1 MDELVEEFLSE
12 ASENLLTLDNE
23 LIELENN
30 PENHELLSSIFRV
43 MHTIKGTCGFLG
55 LDKLASVAHAGEN
68 IMSQIRSNQLQANKA
83 NISVV
88 LEAIDT
94 IKLIIKHIRDHD
106 GEEPKSD
113 YSELIKKINQIANL
127 TETAPVPAHT
137 ETKATTPTD
146 SHDNLT
152 HNEEAKTI
160 RVGVA
165 VLEKLMQ
172 LVSELVLNR
181 NQLIQIDRNVRDNR
195 FSTPLQRLNVITSVL
210 QETVMETRMQP
221 INNAWIQIP
230 RIVRD
235 LATDLNKKIKLVM
248 IGKNTELDRQLIESI
263 KDPLLHMIRN
273 SADHG
278 LESTA
283 ERIAEGKPEEGTIT
297 LKAYHQS
304 GHIIIEVSDD
314 GRGIN
319 LQKVRK
325 KILQNALATE
335 ADLEELTDQQ
345 IMQYI
350 FREGFS
356 TAEVITSLSGRGVGM
371 DVVKNNI
378 EHIRGTVELK
388 SVTGK
393 GSTFIIK
400 IPLTLAIMSIV
411 VVEVMKQKFGI
422 PQVNVIEMVRT
433 GIDSEYIMDE
443 INGNKILRLRDSL
456 LPLIELSDILYPE
469 SKIANPPLKEVEF
482 IVVCEISGNN
492 FGLIVD
498 KIHDTEEIV
507 LKPVSKLLKSID
519 IYSGNTL
526 LGNGDVI
533 MILDISGVIKYLAEL
548 NNTHTEFSILDHKR
562 KGTTNILSSFLII
575 RSNRTHKAIPLE
587 LVTRLEEIDVSKIEF
602 SDDKKVI
609 QYNDSLMYLI
619 TLDPSY
625 KIPETGIQQVVVL
638 IDNDHILGIAVEEI
652 LDIIEQDIEN
662 NLVFEDSNLTSLV
675 LGGKTMDV
683 INVGDIFNKIFFT
696 KTTTAKLMGLKGNI
710 LFIDDSPYF
719 RKLIPALIENEGFRV
734 SSAKTATEALEI
746 FKLEKQ
752 HFDLIITDIN
762 MLDIEISKF
771 AQLYRDDSKLKSIP
785 IIALTS
791 NIESNND
798 DNLKAK
804 SANVKLFVS
813 KTNQEELITLIHSL
827 LDYPLSHV
835 IPDESVE
842 GAGDR
847 GSHEEKNS

>member
-12 ASENLLTLDNE
+12 ASENILTLDNE

-30 PENHELLSSIFRV
+30 PENHELLSSIFRL

-68 IMSQIRSNQLQANKA
+68 IMSQIRSDQLKASKA
-83 NISVV
+83 NISII

-94 IKLIIKHIRDHD
+94 IKIIIQYIRDHD
-106 GEEPKSD
+106 GEEPKTD
-113 YSELIKKINQIANL
+113 YSELIKKINQTANP
-127 TETAPVPAHT
+127 TENTPVTIPAET
-137 ETKATTPTD
+137 ETKTTTPAELPDNTVH
-146 SHDNLT
+146 HD
-152 HNEEAKTI
+152 EAKTI
-160 RVGVA
+160 RVGVEI
-165 VLEKLMQ
+165 LEKLMQ
-172 LVSELVLNR
+172 IVSELVLNR
-181 NQLIQIDRNVRDNR
+181 NQLIQLDRNIRDNK
-195 FSTPLQRLNVITSVL
+195 FSVPLQRLNVITSLL
-210 QETVMETRMQP
+210 QETVMEARMQP
-221 INNAWIQIP
+221 INNAWVQIP

-235 LATDLNKKIKLVM
+235 LSNDLNKKIKLVM

-263 KDPLLHMIRN
+263 KDPLLHMVRN

-297 LKAYHQS
+297 LRAYHQS
-304 GHIIIEVSDD
+304 GHIIMEVSDD

-319 LQKVRK
+319 LQKVK
-325 KILQNALATE
+325 NKILQNNLATE
-335 ADLEELTDQQ
+335 ADLEGLTDQQ

-378 EHIRGTVELK
+378 ERIRGTIELK

-411 VVEVMKQKFGI
+411 VVEVMEQKFGI
-422 PQVNVIEMVRT
+422 PQVNVIEMVKT
-433 GIDSEYIMDE
+433 GEDSEYIMDE
-443 INGNKILRLRDSL
+443 INNNKILRLRDSL
-456 LPLIELSDILYPE
+456 LPLIELSHILYPE
-469 SKIANPPLKEVEF
+469 RIDKNSPLKEINF

-507 LKPVSKLLKSID
+507 LKPVSKLLKSIE

-533 MILDISGVIKYLAEL
+533 MILDISGIIKYLPAL

-562 KGTTNILSSFLII
+562 KKITNILSSFLIV
-575 RSNRTHKAIPLE
+575 RSNAACKAIPLE
-587 LVTRLEEIDVSKIEF
+587 LVTRLEEIDVNKIEI
-602 SDDKKVI
+602 SDNRKVI
-609 QYNDSLMYLI
+609 QYNNSLMYLT
-619 TLDPSY
+619 TLEPNY
-625 KIPETGIQQVVVL
+625 KIPTTGIQQVVVL
-638 IDNDHILGIAVEEI
+638 IDNDHILGIAIEEI

-683 INVGDIFNKIFFT
+683 INVGNIFNEMFFT
-696 KTTTAKLMGLKGNI
+696 KVISTKPSSLKGSI

-719 RKLIPALIENEGFRV
+719 RKLISSIIENEGFEV
-734 SSAKTATEALEI
+734 SCAKTITEALEML
-746 FKLEKQ
+746 KLEKQ

-762 MLDIEISKF
+762 MPDLNISKF
-771 AQLYRDDSKLKSIP
+771 TQLCSDDSKLISIP

-798 DNLKAK
+798 DTLKAELD
-804 SANVKLFVS
+804 NIKLFAS
-813 KTNQEELITLIHSL
+813 KTNREELITLIHSV
-827 LDYPLSHV
+827 LD
-835 IPDESVE
+835 
-842 GAGDR
+842 
-847 GSHEEKNS
+847 